1 MLPTRVQCSNRN
13 LLLCFDAFGTLFQP
27 NVPIPRA
34 YAEAAIRHGVKC
46 DGNDSAKAVGQE
58 FKRAFKESSRSH
70 PNYGRDT
77 GLGAEKWWRNVI
89 NNTFKQWLEPGQD
102 APKPLVDELLRRYS
116 TKEGYDI
123 FPDVLP
129 FFQMLRT
136 RSSTDDAKSWPWKNT
151 VVGIITNSDDRVPGI
166 LESFGLKVGP
176 RRVGTP
182 DEREADAAL
191 EDDIS
196 FVVLSYDVG
205 VEKPQREIFD
215 AAYKSFQETL
225 VSRGDESNA
234 QSWDKMYIG
243 DSLEHDVV
251 GASLAGWKALRL
263 ERQKQGQE
271 SLKSKGIRITHEH
284 VKTGGGSYDIKIYT
298 IRDLEALGAIDP
310 TNEWPGKR
318 LLKRLAQASDSENE
332 ETT

>member
-1 MLPTRVQCSNRN
+1 M
-13 LLLCFDAFGTLFQP
+13 
-27 NVPIPRA
+27 
-34 YAEAAIRHGVKC
+34 H
-46 DGNDSAKAVGQE
+46 
-58 FKRAFKESSRSH
+58 
-70 PNYGRDT
+70 
-77 GLGAEKWWRNVI
+77 VI
-89 NNTFKQWLEPGQD
+89 NNTFKQWLQPGQD
-102 APKPLVDELLRRYS
+102 VPKPLVDDLLRRYS

-136 RSSTDDAKSWPWKNT
+136 RASTNDAKLWPWNKT

-182 DEREADAAL
+182 DEREADAAS

-215 AAYKSFQETL
+215 AAVKSFQETL
-225 VSRGDESNA
+225 ASRGDESNV
-234 QSWDKMYIG
+234 QDWEKLYIG

-251 GASLAGWKALRL
+251 GANKAGWKALRL
-263 ERQKQGQE
+263 DREEQVKKPFKNKDI
-271 SLKSKGIRITHEH
+271 LVVHEH
-284 VKTGGGSYDIKIYT
+284 VKTGDGSHDIKVPT
-298 IRDLEALGAIDP
+298 IKDLRALDSLDP
-310 TNEWPGKR
+310 SSMKIPAVVSNPQNEDT
-318 LLKRLAQASDSENE
+318 A
-332 ETT
+332 